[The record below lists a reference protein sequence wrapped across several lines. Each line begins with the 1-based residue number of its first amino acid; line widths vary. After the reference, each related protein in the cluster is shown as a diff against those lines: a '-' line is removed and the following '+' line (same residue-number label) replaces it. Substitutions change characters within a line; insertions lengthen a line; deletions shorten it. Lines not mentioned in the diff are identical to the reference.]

1 MSIGLHIEDYFAAR
15 REDLSLPPYR
25 KRDNVFRKQEVGKP
39 FTVYVVF
46 EGIAGLLRD
55 YQCVITPYKI
65 LGITIPNAFRVKIY
79 RGEENNNSYYFE
91 LHNKVHYNCGIMFD
105 YSVMFLK
112 GDGTDSRYT
121 RGSYKY
127 VCLDKK
133 DAIEQ
138 AKSYNSA
145 IYNTAEHAKDEI
157 TRFQIK
163 ERIGDIRVEVDNEDY
178 TIQLDENS
186 FTIEEI
192 PNVTFSYDDC
202 KARNG
207 VVCEYLMVE
216 LIRKHLKE
224 NGREE

>member
-1 MSIGLHIEDYFAAR
+1 MSLRLHIEDYFTAR
-15 REDLSLPPYR
+15 REDISLPPYR
-25 KRDNVFRKQEVGKP
+25 KHDNVFRKQEVGKP

-46 EGIAGLLRD
+46 EGIGGLIRD
-55 YQCVITPYKI
+55 YHCVITPHKI
-65 LGITIPNAFRVKIY
+65 LGITIKDAFRIRLY
-79 RGEENNNSYYFE
+79 RGEDNGGSHYFE
-91 LHNKVHYNCGIMFD
+91 LYNKVHYNCGCMFD
-105 YSVMFLK
+105 YSTLFLK

-121 RGSYKY
+121 LGSYKY

-133 DAIEQ
+133 DAIAQ

-145 IYNTAEHAKDEI
+145 IFDTAKYSKGEI

-163 ERIGDIRVEVDNEDY
+163 ERMGDIMLEIDNENY
-178 TIQLDENS
+178 TIQLEQNS
-186 FTIEEI
+186 FTVEEI

-202 KARNG
+202 KAYNG

-224 NGREE
+224 NGRED